1 MPIPHPNFTAVLRG
15 LPTTRRIAY
24 RRRLNRLAA
33 RRLAW
38 LDERHGPTEATER
51 ARLTLI
57 AYAGETR
64 LSPLGQVRHAVAN
77 SIWAGLRARWD
88 KPQGLTGYERRGD

>member
-33 RRLAW
+33 RRQAW
-38 LDERHGPTEATER
+38 LDERHGLTEATER
-51 ARLTLI
+51 ARKTLI
-57 AYAGETR
+57 GYAGAVH
-64 LSPLGQVRHAVAN
+64 LSPLGRVRHAVAN
-77 SIWAGLRARWD
+77 SVFAGLRGRWD
-88 KPQGLTGYERRGD
+88 KPQGLTGYEWRGD